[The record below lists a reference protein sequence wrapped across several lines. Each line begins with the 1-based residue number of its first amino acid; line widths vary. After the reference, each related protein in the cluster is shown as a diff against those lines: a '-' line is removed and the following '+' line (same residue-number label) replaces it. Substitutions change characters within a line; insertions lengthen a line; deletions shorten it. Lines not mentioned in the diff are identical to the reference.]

1 MVLVVAARDGQYHLR
16 GSDGLDDMWPGTQA
30 GLPVGEDNWLAILC
44 GTEFGPVEVTVHCLS
59 SPPPAENGWEMI
71 VERDLEVED
80 AIVIRELYVQDQPS
94 TVPATPGWNRLR
106 ISVRARYE
114 AASTAAL
121 LESPVE
127 QHLIQLW
134 PVTTWTESQIIAGPD
149 RYGQNY
155 LS

>member
-1 MVLVVAARDGQYHLR
+1 M
-16 GSDGLDDMWPGTQA
+16 T
-30 GLPVGEDNWLAILC
+30 
-44 GTEFGPVEVTVHCLS
+44 
-59 SPPPAENGWEMI
+59 

-80 AIVIRELYVQDQPS
+80 AITIRELYVQDQPS

-114 AASTAAL
+114 AANTAAV
-121 LESPVE
+121 LESAVE

-134 PVTTWTESQIIAGPD
+134 PVTTWTESRIITGPD

-155 LS
+155 LG